1 MPFLAKAKNLNI
13 NPKFLPNYRDWSL
26 GFSFY
31 IRKINKQDMKIKLL
45 LLTIVFGMGA
55 VFANPLAK
63 KRILVY
69 TKNGKGYVHKNI
81 GPSVEAWKKIGEA
94 NNLIV
99 DVSDDPAAMN
109 SKNLA
114 KYDCLV
120 FSNTCNDIFDTEEQ
134 RQALVDY
141 IHAGGAYV
149 GVHSASDSEKD
160 WPWYAAMVG
169 GKFKR
174 HPAFQSFEIKVI
186 DKNHPATSMLGEKW
200 VKEDECYYMN
210 EFNPN
215 NQVLLA
221 ADMRTV
227 KDGEKEVYPGRIFGD
242 YLPLAWYHEFE
253 GARVFYTALGHDS
266 KDYVDPVFIQ
276 HLTGGL
282 LWALD
287 KDSKDSKLKK
297 KSRK

>member
-1 MPFLAKAKNLNI
+1 
-13 NPKFLPNYRDWSL
+13 
-26 GFSFY
+26 
-31 IRKINKQDMKIKLL
+31 MKIKLM
-45 LLTIVFGMGA
+45 LLTIVFGLGS

-81 GPSVEAWKKIGEA
+81 PFSVEAWKKIGEA
-94 NNLIV
+94 NNLII
-99 DVSDDPAAMN
+99 DVSDDPAVMTTE
-109 SKNLA
+109 NLA
-114 KYDCLV
+114 KYSCLV

-134 RQALVDY
+134 KQALVDY
-141 IHAGGAYV
+141 IHAGGAFV

-160 WPWYAAMVG
+160 WPWFATLVG
-169 GKFKR
+169 GRFKR

-186 DKNHPATSMLGEKW
+186 DKNHPSTSMLGETW
-200 VKEDECYYMN
+200 RKEDECYYMN

-215 NQVLLA
+215 THVLLA

-227 KDGEKEVYPGRIFGD
+227 KDSEKEVYPGRTFGD
-242 YLPLAWYHEFE
+242 YLPLAWCHEFE
-253 GARVFYTALGHDS
+253 GGRVFYTALGHDS

-282 LWALD
+282 LWALGENP
-287 KDSKDSKLKK
+287 KESHSKKRIKSK
-297 KSRK
+297 